1 MCFLMKSYENS
12 PTLSKKQTIME
23 FAMNNIIQDIYAV
36 HIDRYRLFSY
46 LSLTCG
52 MILFVFSKHTE
63 TENIN
68 LLFHLILLAVKK

>member
-36 HIDRYRLFSY
+36 HIDRSRY
-46 LSLTCG
+46 LYYITY
-52 MILFVFSKHTE
+52 
-63 TENIN
+63 IN
-68 LLFHLILLAVKK
+68 K